1 MLAAVGRDANNQMFP
16 IAWAVVDVE
25 SEDNWVWFIEK
36 LQTDLN
42 LHDGEGFT
50 IISDRQKVI
59 ISKFFFIFRA
69 YLC

>member
-36 LQTDLN
+36 LQNDLN
-42 LHDGEGFT
+42 LYNGEGFT
-50 IISDRQKVI
+50 IISDRQKVLI
-59 ISKFFFIFRA
+59 IDFFF
-69 YLC
+69 LLV